1 MKKVELTLC
10 RGFYPINE
18 VRNFMADT
26 CRQLGLKRNEIYKIK
41 AAVDEAL
48 TNIIKHSYKNIK
60 GSINIRLDSDDTK
73 ITIYMKDSGKTF
85 KVRKAKRRTPD
96 EIIKVQEE
104 GGLGLSMIEHLM
116 DEVTYVKR
124 QKYNQ
129 LIMVKY
135 YGRKHRT

>member
-1 MKKVELTLC
+1 MKKMELTLC
-10 RGFYPINE
+10 RGFHPINE
-18 VRNFMADT
+18 VRNFMADI
-26 CRQLGLKRNEIYKIK
+26 CRQLGLKRTEIYKIK

-60 GSINIRLDSDDTK
+60 GSIDIRLDSDDTK
-73 ITIYMKDSGKTF
+73 LTIYMKDFGKTF
-85 KVRKAKRRTPD
+85 KIKKAKRRTPG
-96 EIIKVQEE
+96 EIIKVQKE

-116 DEVTYVKR
+116 DEVRYVRK

>member
-1 MKKVELTLC
+1 MKKVELTLYG
-10 RGFYPINE
+10 GFCPINE

-26 CRQLGLKRNEIYKIK
+26 SRQLGLKRNEIYKIK

-85 KVRKAKRRTPD
+85 KVRKAKRRTPG
-96 EIIKVQEE
+96 EIIKVQKE

-116 DEVTYVKR
+116 DEVRYVRK

>member
-1 MKKVELTLC
+1 MKKVEFTLC

-18 VRNFMADT
+18 VRNFMADI
-26 CRQLGLKRNEIYKIK
+26 CRQLGLKRTEIYKIK

-48 TNIIKHSYKNIK
+48 TNIIKHSYKNTK

-73 ITIYMKDSGKTF
+73 IKIYMKDSGKTF
-85 KVRKAKRRTPD
+85 KVRKAKRRTPG
-96 EIIKVQEE
+96 EIIKLQEE

-116 DEVTYVKR
+116 DDVRYVRK

>member
-1 MKKVELTLC
+1 MKKAELTLC

-18 VRNFMADT
+18 VRNFIADI
-26 CRQLGLKRNEIYKIK
+26 CRQLGLKRNESYKIK

-85 KVRKAKRRTPD
+85 KVRKAKRRTPG
-96 EIIKVQEE
+96 EIIKIQKE
-104 GGLGLSMIEHLM
+104 GGLGLSIIEHLM
-116 DEVTYVKR
+116 DEVRYVRK

>member
-1 MKKVELTLC
+1 MRKVDLTLC

-18 VRNFMADT
+18 VRNFTADI

-85 KVRKAKRRTPD
+85 KVKKAKRKTPD
-96 EIIKVQEE
+96 EIIKVQKE

-116 DEVTYVKR
+116 DEVRYVRK
-124 QKYNQ
+124 QKCNQ

-135 YGRKHRT
+135 HGRKHRT

>member
-1 MKKVELTLC
+1 MKKAELTLC

-18 VRNFMADT
+18 VRNFIADI

-48 TNIIKHSYKNIK
+48 TNIIKHSYKSIK
-60 GSINIRLDSDDTK
+60 GSINIRLDSNDTK

-85 KVRKAKRRTPD
+85 KVKKAKRRTPD
-96 EIIKVQEE
+96 EIIKIQKE
-104 GGLGLSMIEHLM
+104 GGLGLSIIEHLM
-116 DEVTYVKR
+116 DEVRYVRK